1 MVQLTFL
8 KIKKVY
14 IILNFRQ
21 MSFIHINQVYTM
33 LAAIACNLILLLA
46 RSQIFNELGT
56 LVILI
61 LSQINLLIILQ
72 ILNLVFSIADEFL
85 TNFHNCI
92 VYSSGKY
99 VQRKFFQ
106 IHTALLEIFQ
116 LTHMA

>member
-1 MVQLTFL
+1 
-8 KIKKVY
+8 
-14 IILNFRQ
+14 

-33 LAAIACNLILLLA
+33 LAAIPCNLIPLLA
-46 RSQIFNELGT
+46 SQIFNELGT

>member
-1 MVQLTFL
+1 
-8 KIKKVY
+8 
-14 IILNFRQ
+14 
-21 MSFIHINQVYTM
+21 MSFIHINQVYAM
-33 LAAIACNLILLLA
+33 LAAIACNLIPLLA
-46 RSQIFNELGT
+46 SQIFNELGT